1 MPCVVVYSPV
11 DDEESHLTTVTK
23 SFQICTNGGEDNK
36 IYLRF
41 QMPATV
47 SGWTLYEASV
57 ALQIICNVGIKNMR
71 IDDTVMFM
79 SQKNH
84 VT

>member
-1 MPCVVVYSPV
+1 MSVIRIVYIFKKGR
-11 DDEESHLTTVTK
+11 EGNL
-23 SFQICTNGGEDNK
+23 

-57 ALQIICNVGIKNMR
+57 ALQIICGVNMDNIR
-71 IDDTVMFM
+71 TDDLVLFM
-79 SQKNH
+79 YH
-84 VT
+84 VNLIT

>member
-1 MPCVVVYSPV
+1 MPVIKTLYIFKKGR
-11 DDEESHLTTVTK
+11 EGNL
-23 SFQICTNGGEDNK
+23 

-57 ALQIICNVGIKNMR
+57 ALQIICGVNMDNIR
-71 IDDTVMFM
+71 TGNLFLFMF
-79 SQKNH
+79 H
-84 VT
+84 VYHIT

>member
-1 MPCVVVYSPV
+1 MLVNGQDDYLSVIKTVYIFKKGR
-11 DDEESHLTTVTK
+11 EGNL
-23 SFQICTNGGEDNK
+23 

-57 ALQIICNVGIKNMR
+57 ALQIICGVNKDNIRTCDLGL
-71 IDDTVMFM
+71 FM
-79 SQKNH
+79 YHVNH
-84 VT
+84 IT

>member
-1 MPCVVVYSPV
+1 MSAI
-11 DDEESHLTTVTK
+11 ETVNIFK
-23 SFQICTNGGEDNK
+23 KGSEGNL

-57 ALQIICNVGIKNMR
+57 ALQIIYGVNMDN
-71 IDDTVMFM
+71 IMTDNLVLFMF
-79 SQKNH
+79 Q
-84 VT
+84 